1 MDPPLDKIFPWGRS
15 FDEYVR
21 MFGLGPVELSGR
33 ILGCADGPASFNA
46 ELHARGGQIVSVDPL
61 YALSVE
67 LIRQRI
73 RDAYPEVLAATRAN
87 RDAFVWTHIRSIEEL
102 GDLRMAAM
110 ERFLAD
116 YPLGLR
122 EGRYR
127 AESLPKLSLET
138 GSFDL
143 ALCSHF
149 LFTYSDI
156 LSEPVHVG
164 SLREMCRIATE
175 ARVFPLVT
183 RDGQR
188 SPHLDGVRRQ
198 LVQSGYT
205 VEIRRVGYEF
215 QRGGNETLV
224 VTTRN
229 ETRGV

>member
-1 MDPPLDKIFPWGRS
+1 MALPLDKVFPWGRS

-21 MFGLGPVELSGR
+21 MFGLAPAELSGR

-46 ELHARGGQIVSVDPL
+46 ELHARGGQIVSADPL
-61 YALSVE
+61 YVLPVE
-67 LIRQRI
+67 SIRQRI
-73 RDAYPEVLAATRAN
+73 RDAYPKVLAVTEAN

-102 GDLRMAAM
+102 GQLRMAAM

-127 AESLPKLSLET
+127 PESLPALSLET

-156 LSEPVHVG
+156 LSEAFHVA
-164 SLREMCRIATE
+164 SLCEMCRVATE
-175 ARVFPLVT
+175 VRVFPLVT
-183 RDGQR
+183 REGQR

-198 LVQSGYT
+198 LVQCGHT
-205 VEIRRVGYEF
+205 AQIRRVDYEF
-215 QRGGNETLV
+215 QRGGNEMLV
-224 VTTRN
+224 VSIKN
-229 ETRGV
+229 ET